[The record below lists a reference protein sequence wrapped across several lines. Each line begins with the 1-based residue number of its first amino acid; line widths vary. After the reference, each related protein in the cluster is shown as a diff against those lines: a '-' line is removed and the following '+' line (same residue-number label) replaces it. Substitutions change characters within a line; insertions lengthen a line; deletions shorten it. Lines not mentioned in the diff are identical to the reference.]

1 MFRHFGVNVRHGILL
16 HTLAMLARLA
26 GYTVDME
33 PPPEGKFVQRSY
45 YRKGNAAYGSGLRP
59 DLLLIDEK
67 GVIALDVSVT
77 HPASKSHARASSRH
91 ACSAANIRAR
101 QKHTKYGHWVHKAID
116 KEAKFLAFVF
126 ESFGACSEGV
136 RRCIDLLAAKACSL
150 ALCSFEEFRSY
161 AMFELSTALQHG
173 NAEVTRNAL
182 QRFRRH
188 RPVSRVSPNP
198 LVAEVDSQH
207 RAHAFLN
214 SIL

>member
-1 MFRHFGVNVRHGILL
+1 MYFVR
-16 HTLAMLARLA
+16 
-26 GYTVDME
+26 
-33 PPPEGKFVQRSY
+33 
-45 YRKGNAAYGSGLRP
+45 
-59 DLLLIDEK
+59 
-67 GVIALDVSVT
+67 
-77 HPASKSHARASSRH
+77 
-91 ACSAANIRAR
+91 
-101 QKHTKYGHWVHKAID
+101 AID
-116 KEAKFLAFVF
+116 KEAKFFAFVF
-126 ESFGACSEGV
+126 ESLGASSEGV
-136 RRCIDLLAAKACSL
+136 RSCIDLLAAKACSL